1 MQDQSSRVATGL
13 SSDKNP
19 RFVGQAGTP
28 GLVGRNG
35 RGIQLEDVLGAAD
48 ALVDAGL
55 KPTIERVRQ
64 KLGRGSPNTVSPMLD
79 VWFSTL
85 GQRLKGVPSVADEE
99 ARKLPLEVVQIAQRF
114 WDLATHNAKQAQ
126 LQQTEAT
133 RRELELHQDALEARE
148 LHLQQ
153 RESAFEE
160 TRQRLDVAL
169 ASSQQEREA
178 LGRQLAD
185 QAAIAQEQAAE
196 ASRHRRVLEA
206 EVARL
211 NAAVAELQTDKD
223 QLRSQ
228 HAAAL
233 AAQERDARESEE
245 RHIERHVAT
254 ERRLLADVDRAREE
268 TKQALAAAAKERTA
282 RMQSDQAL
290 GEQRDRAAAEL
301 ATVRSAAA
309 NGMAA
314 SNARLQE
321 ALALHQR
328 EMQAHEETRRLL
340 AQALSAKLSA
350 QAEATVATPATLA
363 PPTKRPR
370 KTNR

>member
-1 MQDQSSRVATGL
+1 MQDQSSRVATSPSG
-13 SSDKNP
+13 DTNP
-19 RFVGQAGTP
+19 RSVGQSGTLGP
-28 GLVGRNG
+28 VGRNG

-85 GQRLKGVPSVADEE
+85 GQRLKGLPSVAEEE
-99 ARKLPLEVVQIAQRF
+99 ARKLPLEVVQIAQKF
-114 WDLATHNAKQAQ
+114 WDLATHNARQAQ
-126 LQQTEAT
+126 IQQTEAT
-133 RRELELHQDALEARE
+133 RRELELQQAALEARE

-153 RESAFEE
+153 REAAFEE
-160 TRQRLDVAL
+160 TRQRLDAAL

-178 LGRQLAD
+178 LGRQLTD
-185 QAAIAQEQAAE
+185 QAALAQEQAVE
-196 ASRHRRVLEA
+196 ASRHRRVLEV

-211 NAAVAELQTDKD
+211 NAAIAQLQSEKD

-228 HAAAL
+228 HAVAL

-268 TKQALAAAAKERTA
+268 TKQVLAAAAKERSA
-282 RMQSDQAL
+282 RTQSDQAL
-290 GEQRDRAAAEL
+290 AEQRDQAAAEL
-301 ATVRSAAA
+301 TAVRSAAA
-309 NGMAA
+309 TDQSA

-340 AQALSAKLSA
+340 AQALTAQMHAPSAP
-350 QAEATVATPATLA
+350 AERV
-363 PPTKRPR
+363 PPTTAAAKRAR
-370 KTNR
+370 KPAR

>member
-13 SSDKNP
+13 SVDTNP

-114 WDLATHNAKQAQ
+114 WDLATHNARQAQ

-133 RRELELHQDALEARE
+133 RRELELQQAALDARE

-153 RESAFEE
+153 REAAFEE
-160 TRQRLDVAL
+160 TRQRLDAAL

-185 QAAIAQEQAAE
+185 QAAIAQEQATE

-206 EVARL
+206 EVGRL
-211 NAAVAELQTDKD
+211 NAAIAQLQSDKD
-223 QLRSQ
+223 HLRSQ
-228 HAAAL
+228 HAVAL
-233 AAQERDARESEE
+233 AVQERDARESEE

-282 RMQSDQAL
+282 RTQSDQAL
-290 GEQRDRAAAEL
+290 ADQRDRAAVEL
-301 ATVRSAAA
+301 AAVRSAAT
-309 NGMAA
+309 NDQAA

-321 ALALHQR
+321 AQALHQR

-340 AQALSAKLSA
+340 AQAISA
-350 QAEATVATPATLA
+350 QLLKPSESTTLKA
-363 PPTKRPR
+363 PSTAKRSTR
-370 KTNR
+370 ASR

>member
-1 MQDQSSRVATGL
+1 MSPSGDT
-13 SSDKNP
+13 NP
-19 RFVGQAGTP
+19 RSVGQSGTL
-28 GLVGRNG
+28 GLVGRQ
-35 RGIQLEDVLGAAD
+35 RRSVQLEDVLGAAD

-64 KLGRGSPNTVSPMLD
+64 KIGRGSPNTVSPMLD

-99 ARKLPLEVVQIAQRF
+99 ARKLPLEVVQIAQKF
-114 WDLATHNAKQAQ
+114 WDLASHNARQAQ
-126 LQQTEAT
+126 IQQAEAT
-133 RRELELHQDALEARE
+133 RRELEMQQAALEARE

-153 RESAFEE
+153 REAAFEE
-160 TRQRLDVAL
+160 TRQRLDAAL

-178 LGRQLAD
+178 LARQLSD

-196 ASRHRRVLEA
+196 ASRRRRVLET

-211 NAAVAELQTDKD
+211 NAAIVQLQTDKD

-228 HAAAL
+228 HAVAL

-268 TKQALAAAAKERTA
+268 TKQVLAAAAKERSA
-282 RMQSDQAL
+282 RTQSDQAL
-290 GEQRDRAAAEL
+290 AEQRDQAAAEL
-301 ATVRSAAA
+301 TAVRSAAA
-309 NGMAA
+309 TDQSA

-340 AQALSAKLSA
+340 AQALTAQMHAPSAP
-350 QAEATVATPATLA
+350 AERV
-363 PPTKRPR
+363 PPTTAAAKRAR
-370 KTNR
+370 KPAR